1 MISGSIKDLKILK
14 YTQIHIIISAEV
26 KTSVPILIQMIRRF
40 YLRRMWQNSKHSPR
54 SAWVQV
60 LKDKMKRAT
69 PVPTEDPDKQVDLDA
84 ETEVLGDQSD
94 GESSDGI
101 PDNFFGVIDEPL
113 FDGSEPPLS
122 QPRPIMDDEVSWMI
136 FQVYLHE

>member
-1 MISGSIKDLKILK
+1 
-14 YTQIHIIISAEV
+14 
-26 KTSVPILIQMIRRF
+26 MIRRF
-40 YLRRMWQNSKHSPR
+40 YLRRMWQNSKHSSR

-113 FDGSEPPLS
+113 FDGSDPPLS